1 MKLGGFKMLKRKIN
15 TAIFFV
21 ALSVLALVVGVFA
34 ASQASV
40 SVNGLVKYTS
50 LGNVKATISL
60 SHTASNE
67 VFAVT
72 ENGEGTAVGGEVATI
87 TFAGTEKRA
96 SGSFDLTGT
105 ADGTV
110 LALSA
115 VEGADEVSY
124 SYTLTVVNNYTAQDS
139 GEKKNLKVTFTPP
152 GSNSAVTTNFQTGY
166 TWTNNST
173 ILTTGASV
181 EIVVTFLVNDLNNTV
196 EANLASSIA
205 LEATGE
211 TGQDFSPITLN
222 LNTNGGSLAENT
234 AKVYTGSTYGE
245 LPVPTRLNYNFIG
258 WYTGENGT
266 GIKITST
273 TVVNKTYTTL
283 YAHWEINQFDVTL
296 NKGTG
301 IASISGAGQYTPG
314 TSVTIS
320 ATPASGYV
328 FKDWTGYATAT
339 TISYTFTMPSQN
351 VTFTAN
357 GKASLTSITTTYT
370 TATAFEATINTAG
383 TETTTTLEHIKSK
396 ALALTTCTYS
406 DGSTKTGSQ
415 ALSAGDITITTDK
428 SGTDF
433 STDTT
438 VTIKSA
444 DNSITKTIKYTY
456 NPGKL
461 GTYATPFAKDA
472 NNNYPY
478 YIRMG
483 AYSGYAIDWI
493 VLGGCT
499 AEAYTEA
506 NATIFSQTTAGVKS
520 GWSYNENVGFL
531 IGSTKAE
538 TLLLISQYTLM
549 NYAFDSSYSTYE
561 FYNSGIR
568 TYMNGNNNTGGEM
581 ISAIGFSSFMSYIA
595 NTAIPK
601 TGYYEADDIE
611 YIQST
616 GNGKDITAIKFFL
629 LGLNATNRVTDDSFG
644 VFTYFGERMGC
655 WTTPSGTY
663 YHGAKNIKDPTGSND
678 DWWLRSGEYTTGG
691 QYFAFY
697 VYSSGMVD
705 SDIVSNASEAVRPAF
720 TLNI

>member
-1 MKLGGFKMLKRKIN
+1 MLKRKIN

-40 SVNGLVKYTS
+40 SVNGLVKYTA

-96 SGSFDLTGT
+96 SGSFNLTGT

-266 GIKITST
+266 GTKITST

-296 NKGTG
+296 NKGAG

-396 ALALTTCTYS
+396 ALALTICTYG

-433 STDTT
+433 SADTT

-483 AYSGYAIDWI
+483 TYSGYAIDWI
-493 VLGGCT
+493 ILGGCT

-506 NATIFSQTTAGVKS
+506 NATIFSQTTEGVKS
-520 GWSYNENVGFL
+520 GWSYNDNVGFL
-531 IGSTKAE
+531 IGSTKTE
-538 TLLLISQYTLM
+538 TLLLISQYGLM
-549 NYAFDSSYSTYE
+549 NKAFDDSTTSGNIMQFFNSSLH
-561 FYNSGIR
+561 
-568 TYMNGNNNTGGEM
+568 TYMEGQM
-581 ISAIGFSSFMSYIA
+581 ITDIGFTNYTSYI
-595 NTAIPK
+595 TETTVLK
-601 TGYYEADDIE
+601 TSVYNYSS
-611 YIQST
+611 QNST
-616 GNGKDITAIKFFL
+616 NDTTNFFL
-629 LGLNATNRVTDDSFG
+629 LGWDGTWYSVGDDFG
-644 VFTYFGERMGC
+644 VCKYFGSSIDSADAYKCTKMITAQAGN
-655 WTTPSGTY
+655 
-663 YHGAKNIKDPTGSND
+663 NI
-678 DWWLRSGEYTTGG
+678 DWWLRSGTSYDEISFFSAYCVLSGG
-691 QYFAFY
+691 RVRYED
-697 VYSSGMVD
+697 VGRSCG
-705 SDIVSNASEAVRPAF
+705 VRPAF
-720 TLNI
+720 TFNI